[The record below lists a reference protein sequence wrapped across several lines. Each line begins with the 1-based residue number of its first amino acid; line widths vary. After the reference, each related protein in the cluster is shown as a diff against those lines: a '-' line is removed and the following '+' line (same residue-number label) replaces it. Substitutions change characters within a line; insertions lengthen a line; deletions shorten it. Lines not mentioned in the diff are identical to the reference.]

1 MTDNTIIEIYTD
13 AKYILQFEGDSSRLR
28 VGFPCFE
35 MDDVLD
41 KHKTNTAYFITP
53 ENPFSQTLSD
63 VENECRHQR
72 FVAELQETNLS
83 YIEGYG
89 TNEDET
95 WPREHSYLIFCDDAT
110 AMHTLAAHFGQKGML
125 KLSKHKSVSLL
136 ILDEMR
142 YQEVL

>member
-1 MTDNTIIEIYTD
+1 MTDKTFAEIYTD
-13 AKYILQFEGDSSRLR
+13 AKYLVKLDADSRRLR
-28 VGFPCFE
+28 VGFPCSE
-35 MDDVLD
+35 MDVVLD
-41 KHKTNTAYFITP
+41 EHKTNTAFFITP

-125 KLSKHKSVSLL
+125 KLSKQKPISLL
-136 ILDEMR
+136 LLDEMR